1 MSRRAAS
8 GWGIAR
14 VPAGAAVGIALI
26 ATLAAGCSHQKQETA
41 IEYMP
46 DMAYG
51 PRVGAQREDPL
62 RPGMSVMR
70 NPVEGTVPVGY
81 TPYRYTPADSLIAQ
95 QELQNPFPRTAETLE
110 RGQRVYLTTCVVCHG
125 PEGDGHGYIVPPF
138 PMPPSLHSDK
148 VRGWPDGRIFHVI
161 TVGQNLMPAYASQIL
176 PEDRW
181 AVIDY
186 VRALER
192 SHRPLPSDLAGTAGA
207 AAAGADTAAASVG
220 AGATKAGVPAA
231 GGKP

>member
-1 MSRRAAS
+1 MGDRGLLRAA
-8 GWGIAR
+8 GRAAR
-14 VPAGAAVGIALI
+14 IALI
-26 ATLAAGCSHQKQETA
+26 ALSAAAAAGCSHQKQETA
-41 IEYMP
+41 LEYMP

-51 PRVGAQREDPL
+51 PRVAAQHEDPL
-62 RPGMSVMR
+62 RPGLSVMR

-81 TPYRYTPADSLIAQ
+81 TPYPYVPGDSLIAQ
-95 QELQNPFPRTAETLE
+95 QELQNPLPRTVETLK
-110 RGQRVYLTTCVVCHG
+110 RGQRVYMNTCVVCHG

-138 PMPPSLHSDK
+138 PMPPTLHSDK

-192 SHRPLPSDLAGTAGA
+192 SHRPLPADLAGAGPAGAGA
-207 AAAGADTAAASVG
+207 AGVGAAGAGAAP
-220 AGATKAGVPAA
+220 AGAPAT

>member
-1 MSRRAAS
+1 MNRTNSRS
-8 GWGIAR
+8 LL
-14 VPAGAAVGIALI
+14 PS
-26 ATLAAGCSHQKQETA
+26 T
-41 IEYMP
+41 
-46 DMAYG
+46 
-51 PRVGAQREDPL
+51 
-62 RPGMSVMR
+62 SVKL
-70 NPVEGTVPVGY
+70 
-81 TPYRYTPADSLIAQ
+81 S
-95 QELQNPFPRTAETLE
+95 F
-110 RGQRVYLTTCVVCHG
+110 
-125 PEGDGHGYIVPPF
+125 
-138 PMPPSLHSDK
+138 
-148 VRGWPDGRIFHVI
+148 FHVI

-207 AAAGADTAAASVG
+207 AGGADTAATVG

>member
-1 MSRRAAS
+1 M
-8 GWGIAR
+8 
-14 VPAGAAVGIALI
+14 
-26 ATLAAGCSHQKQETA
+26 
-41 IEYMP
+41 EYMP

-51 PRVGAQREDPL
+51 PRVAAQHEDPM
-62 RPGMSVMR
+62 RPGESVMR

-81 TPYRYTPADSLIAQ
+81 TPYRYGPGDSLIAQ
-95 QELQNPFPRTAETLE
+95 QELVNPLPRTAETLA
-110 RGQRVYLTTCVVCHG
+110 RGQRVYMNTCVVCHG
-125 PEGDGHGYIVPPF
+125 PQGDGHGYIVPPF

-161 TVGQNLMPAYASQIL
+161 TRGQNLMPSYASQIL

-192 SHRPLPSDLAGTAGA
+192 SHRPAASDTLGIAGAVGTAKVEA
-207 AAAGADTAAASVG
+207 
-220 AGATKAGVPAA
+220 
-231 GGKP
+231 KP